1 MHGLINRSIQCFVQ
15 DTYGAQVWAEVA
27 VSSNIGLSAF
37 EAMLSYDDS
46 LTYAVLDAIAV
57 RLTKPRDDVMEDL
70 GTYLVSHRNVAAVRR
85 LLRFGG
91 ATYVEFLHSLDD
103 LKDRAK
109 LAVPDL
115 NVPSFK
121 LKDNGQ
127 GNFTL
132 VCHWDHSGFGRV
144 ALGLLR
150 GMADDYGAL
159 VFLEYEDTEAG
170 FEKIIISVVESCF
183 SEGRGFDLAK
193 ISGAET

>member
-15 DTYGAQVWAEVA
+15 DTYGAQVWADVA
-27 VSSNIGLSAF
+27 VSSNIGLPGF

-57 RLTKPRDDVMEDL
+57 RLSKPRDDVMEDL
-70 GTYLVSHRNVAAVRR
+70 GTYLVSHGNVVAVRR

-91 ATYVEFLHSLDD
+91 VNFVEFLHSLDD
-103 LKDRAK
+103 LQDRAK
-109 LAVPDL
+109 LAVPELDIPRL
-115 NVPSFK
+115 E
-121 LKDNGQ
+121 LKDNGK

-132 VCHWDHSGFGRV
+132 FSHWVHTGFGHV

-159 VFLEYEDTEAG
+159 VFLEYEGAEPG
-170 FEKIIISVVESCF
+170 FEKISISVFESDF
-183 SEGRGFDLAK
+183 SEGRAFDLTQIA
-193 ISGAET
+193 GEVA

>member
-15 DTYGAQVWAEVA
+15 DTYGTQVWADVA
-27 VSSNIGLSAF
+27 VSSNIGLPGF

-46 LTYAVLDAIAV
+46 LTYSVLDAIAV
-57 RLTKPRDDVMEDL
+57 LLSKPREEVMEDL
-70 GTYLVSHRNVAAVRR
+70 GTYLVSHRNVVAVRR

-91 ATYVEFLHSLDD
+91 VDFVEFLHSLDD
-103 LKDRAK
+103 LQDRAK

-115 NVPSFK
+115 DIPRFE
-121 LKDNGQ
+121 LKENGC

-132 VCHWDHSGFGRV
+132 ISHWNHDGFSHV

-159 VFLEYEDTEAG
+159 VFLEHEGAEAG
-170 FEKIIISVVESCF
+170 FEKISISVFESDF
-183 SEGRGFDLAK
+183 SEGREFDLTTFRGNLA
-193 ISGAET
+193 